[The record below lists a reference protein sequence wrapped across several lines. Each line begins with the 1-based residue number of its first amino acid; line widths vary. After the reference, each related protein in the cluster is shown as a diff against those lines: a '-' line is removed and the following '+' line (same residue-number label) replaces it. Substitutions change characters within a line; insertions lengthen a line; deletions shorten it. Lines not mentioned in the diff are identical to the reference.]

1 MRKSLG
7 SNSIFDVV
15 IMANIDIDIVVGS
28 ESDLKSAE
36 IAKSTLD
43 EFKVSS
49 RITVAS
55 AHRTPEKVES
65 LIASSDAMVFIAIA
79 GLSAALPGVIASKT
93 TKPVIGV
100 PVNVKLEG
108 MDALLSCLQMPAG
121 IPVAAVGV
129 DNAKNA
135 AILAVEILALSSKP
149 LANAL
154 LAYRE
159 KMKKK

>member
-1 MRKSLG
+1 M
-7 SNSIFDVV
+7 
-15 IMANIDIDIVVGS
+15 IDIDIVVGS

-36 IAKSTLD
+36 IAKSTLG

-65 LIASSDAMVFIAIA
+65 LIASSDAKVFIAIA
-79 GLSAALPGVIASKT
+79 GVVASKT

-100 PVNVKLEG
+100 PVNVKLG
-108 MDALLSCLQMPAG
+108 GIDALLSCMQMPTG

-129 DNAKNA
+129 DNAENA
-135 AILAVEILALSSKP
+135 AILAVEILALSNKS

-154 LAYRE
+154 IDYRE
-159 KMKKK
+159 KLKQK